1 LSCNFTLPPIRRPCD
16 LLPSTQAVKLAPAPG
31 PASVKQPDQP
41 RPEEVLQDGGIGLA
55 GRPASGTASGRDE
68 EPRPPP
74 LLSGAQLQG
83 AKLSDAQLQGGS
95 LREAQLT
102 GANLADI
109 KVYATDFSG
118 ADLSLADLR
127 GLSIDPVEWDDDI
140 VIDNDP
146 FSDMNRLQKVLIDY
160 TGYGIVGPSKQQL
173 QALIS
178 RFWKIAYDLPSGRT
192 QLSPIDA
199 FDTMYFQEGLFAIWR
214 APPDVAE
221 FEQQRS
227 AYLAGLS
234 CNAPYV
240 AEAMSKRDAPVLAQA
255 LLDKSMDKNCVALA
269 EVVEKNRRRLNRMAN
284 KETD

>member
-1 LSCNFTLPPIRRPCD
+1 
-16 LLPSTQAVKLAPAPG
+16 
-31 PASVKQPDQP
+31 
-41 RPEEVLQDGGIGLA
+41 
-55 GRPASGTASGRDE
+55 
-68 EPRPPP
+68 
-74 LLSGAQLQG
+74 
-83 AKLSDAQLQGGS
+83 LQGGS

-118 ADLSLADLR
+118 ADLSLTDLR
-127 GLSIDPVEWDDDI
+127 GLSIEPVGWDDDI
-140 VIDNDP
+140 VIANDP
-146 FSDMNRLQKVLIDY
+146 FSDMNVLQEVLVDY

-173 QALIS
+173 QAQIS
-178 RFWKIAYDLPSGRT
+178 RFWEIAYDLPSGRT

-199 FDTMYFQEGLFAIWR
+199 FDTMYFQEGLFAIWQ
-214 APPDVAE
+214 APPDIAE

-240 AEAMSKRDAPVLAQA
+240 AEAMSKRDDPVLVQA